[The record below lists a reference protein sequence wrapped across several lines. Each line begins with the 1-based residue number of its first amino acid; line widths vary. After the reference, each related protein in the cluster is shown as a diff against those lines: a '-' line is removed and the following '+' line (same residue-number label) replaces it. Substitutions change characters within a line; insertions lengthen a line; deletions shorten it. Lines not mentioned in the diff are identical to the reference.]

1 MNVIARVKAR
11 ELTGYR
17 ALAAS
22 LMGAALT
29 AACAQ
34 ISFHLPGNPVPVTM
48 QVFAAVLC
56 GMALGGKLGALSQIE
71 YLAAGLAGAP
81 IFADF
86 KAGPAAIVG
95 PTGGY
100 IVGFILA
107 ALVVGL
113 VAERSRRTFAHR
125 CVAGFIGVAVIYTFG
140 RAWFAVWLGELTGV
154 RSWLLGVAPFVGVD
168 AAKVMLAAAISSQ
181 RKSFRAEQR
190 GVEESAF
197 RKGPTAGKADSS
209 LHSE

>member
-1 MNVIARVKAR
+1 MNVIARVKIR

-29 AACAQ
+29 AVCAQ
-34 ISFHLPGNPVPVTM
+34 ISFHLPGNPFVPITM

-56 GMALGGKLGALSQIE
+56 GMVLGGKLGALSQIE

-86 KAGPAAIVG
+86 KAGPAALLG

-100 IVGFILA
+100 LMGFVLA
-107 ALVVGL
+107 ALVAGL
-113 VAERSRRTFAHR
+113 VAERLRETFAHR
-125 CVAGFIGVAVIYTFG
+125 CVAGFLGVAVIYTFG
-140 RAWFAVWLGELTGV
+140 RAWFAVWLGELTGI
-154 RSWLLGVAPFVGVD
+154 RSWLLGVAPFVGID
-168 AAKVMLAAAISSQ
+168 AAKVMLAAAISL
-181 RKSFRAEQR
+181 RRRNEA
-190 GVEESAF
+190 
-197 RKGPTAGKADSS
+197 
-209 LHSE
+209 